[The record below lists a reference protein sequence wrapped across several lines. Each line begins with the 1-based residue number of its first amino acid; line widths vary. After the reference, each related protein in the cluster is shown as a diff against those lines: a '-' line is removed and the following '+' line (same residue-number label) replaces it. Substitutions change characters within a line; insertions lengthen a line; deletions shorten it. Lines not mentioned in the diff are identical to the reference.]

1 MAKVKQDTRPL
12 GAPNT
17 WAKSVGEYISAQ
29 AHMDGA
35 DHLAI
40 EMERKWGADRLRLL
54 VSVELRERFDR
65 QRLLYNAAV
74 WHKDLEEVRVQ
85 AARMVKAYQVLDAAA
100 KAAGAP
106 QLSPLVWE
114 LALTDGT
121 VVAIVRDPEDAR
133 AVRVEGRQV
142 VTYDLEELGRMLE
155 VYHEV
160 TKVKEA
166 FPGATVTQLRRQS
179 ISDPLDAIRDAKD
192 LDQPLDD
199 MVPVFS

>member
-1 MAKVKQDTRPL
+1 MAKPKQDTRPL
-12 GAPNT
+12 GAPNS
-17 WAKSVGEYISAQ
+17 WAKSVGEYISAH

-40 EMERKWGADRLRLL
+40 EMERKWGVDRLRLL
-54 VSVELRERFDR
+54 VGVELRERFDR

-74 WHKDLEEVRVQ
+74 WHKDLEEVKVQ
-85 AARMVKAYQVLDAAA
+85 SARMVTAYMVLDGAAE
-100 KAAGAP
+100 AAGAP
-106 QLSPLVWE
+106 KLSPLVWE

-121 VVAIVRDPEDAR
+121 VVAIVRSPEDAR
-133 AVRVEGRQV
+133 AVQVEGRQV

-155 VYHEV
+155 VYNEV

-179 ISDPLDAIRDAKD
+179 IDDPLDAIRDAKD

-199 MVPVFS
+199 MVPIFS